1 MLAQLL
7 RFECRYHLKQLS
19 FLGAA
24 VIFFVLGVLAVFGSF
39 GSGVHVNGPYVVTM
53 LVSILSLSAIFA
65 SIVFCANVVLRDTAH
80 RTEQFIFT
88 APLSKPVYF
97 ISRFAGLLLAVFA
110 LLCLALLGL
119 WMGSFLAGPGK
130 LSPFNEMYFLQP
142 LLLFGLPNILFGCG
156 LVFAA
161 ALLTRSTKAVYV
173 AGVLLYMLY
182 MLGSVLGNSP
192 MLANSSPAGSAL
204 PALLDPFGLAA
215 FFGDTRGW
223 PVARKNTSL
232 FPLEGAFLLNR
243 LLWTGVSVLLLSVA
257 YKLFSF
263 RLQSQKMRSVKTDAE
278 PAVANVLYKPLAP
291 EYTGYDLRTGCVQ
304 FKLEAAA
311 MLKNIPLVAML
322 LLWVLLMGIELN
334 DSLFHGLF
342 GSSLYPATGIIVEEL
357 GALRPAI
364 LLIIFCAAELV
375 RRERAVNIHS
385 LLYATPVRNILF
397 PLVQLAVLAVVI
409 VVLVSLNILLGLCL
423 QWSHGYF
430 RSELPVYFS
439 MYYYSGLPL
448 LLFGALAVFIQT
460 LIPHKYTGM
469 LASLLAAGLIL
480 YSRRLGI
487 ENFLFR
493 YAVSPEL
500 EYSSMNGMGHYAK
513 AFNWYMLYWG
523 AFALMLVFL
532 SAALWKRTRRTGERV
547 AFLAIP
553 CLLVALAAGAFIYSR
568 QDGLY
573 NMEKWQ
579 EGYEKQFAQY
589 KDMPQPDITA
599 LRTETSIYPEE
610 GRYTVKGSYRLENRT
625 GTAIIR
631 LLAGAHP
638 EVGSLKF
645 KGEAQPAGYN
655 QHWITLAKPLLPGDT
670 MRLEFSTEVSR
681 NGFLPFNN
689 EHSIVP
695 NGSYVELEKYLP
707 WFGFNPWLTLD
718 DSTKRKELGLPA
730 VPPKG
735 VANIRAKMDFE
746 TVISVTE
753 GQQVVT
759 TGALLK
765 DWSGKGRHYFHYKTT
780 EPVTPMFAFSA
791 ARYTLRKETWKG
803 VDLRVYYQ
811 AGDNKNVPAL
821 MQAMKDALDY
831 CNAQFSPYP
840 LQYCTVAQVPQYRG
854 AATAYPGVIFAAERL
869 NFKGDFSDT
878 GKVNFAYA
886 TTAHEISHQWWAMQ
900 LVPAD
905 TAGSKFLTESLAKYT
920 EAMVLERSRG
930 KMHLRHYLLA
940 DNRWYMHVRGFAGK
954 ELPLVQTD
962 GEPHVAYQKGGLAM
976 YRLKE
981 TLGEE
986 RVNAALRRA
995 LAANASRAEELVR
1008 ELSVNATPDEMQ
1020 LIHTCLKEVVT
1031 YSLGVSIVS
1040 CEPVKGKFRLVLK
1053 VTTLRNGGAANDLL
1067 PIGIFAAPAP
1077 LGKPVYERMHHFTG
1091 KASTLTLLLD
1101 QKPAAAAI
1109 DPYGYIPD
1117 GNPDDNIALIP

>member
-19 FLGAA
+19 FPGAA
-24 VIFFVLGVLAVFGSF
+24 AIFFVLGALAVFGNF

-65 SIVFCANVVLRDTAH
+65 SVVFCANVVLRDTAH

-88 APLSKPVYF
+88 TPLSKPGYF
-97 ISRFAGLLLAVFA
+97 ISRFTGLLLAVFT

-119 WMGSFLAGPGK
+119 CLGCFFVGPAK
-130 LSPFNEMYFLQP
+130 LSPFNWTYFLQP
-142 LLLFGLPNILFGCG
+142 LLLFGLPNILLGCG

-192 MLANSSPAGSAL
+192 MMANSGPEGSAL

-223 PVARKNTSL
+223 TDAQRNTRL
-232 FPLEGAFLLNR
+232 FPAEGVFLLNR
-243 LLWTGVSVLLLSVA
+243 ILWTGVSLLLLLVA

-263 RLQSQKMRSVKTDAE
+263 RPRLSKTGNRKLAAE
-278 PAVANVLYKPLAP
+278 PVITTAAYRPLQP
-291 EYTGYDLRTGCVQ
+291 EYTGYDLRTGWVQ

-311 MLKNIPLVAML
+311 MLKNIPLAAML
-322 LLWVLLMGIELN
+322 ALWVLLMGIELN
-334 DSLFHGLF
+334 DSLFQGMF

-357 GALRPAI
+357 GALRPAV
-364 LLIIFCAAELV
+364 LLVIFCAAELV
-375 RRERAVNIHS
+375 RRERAANMHA
-385 LLYATPVRNILF
+385 LLYATPVRNLLF

-409 VVLVSLNILLGLCL
+409 VVLISLNILLGLGL

-430 RSELPVYFS
+430 RAELPVYFS

-480 YSRRLGI
+480 YSRRLGV
-487 ENFLFR
+487 ENYLFR
-493 YAVSPEL
+493 YAVTPDL
-500 EYSSMNGMGHYAK
+500 EYSSMNGVGHYAK

-523 AFALMLVFL
+523 AFAMMLVFL

-547 AFLAIP
+547 AFLVIP
-553 CLLVALAAGAFIYSR
+553 CLLAALAAGAFIYSK
-568 QDGLY
+568 QDGSY
-573 NMEKWQ
+573 DAVQWK
-579 EGYEKQFAQY
+579 GAYEKQFAQY
-589 KDMPQPDITA
+589 KDMPQPDIISVRTA
-599 LRTETSIYPEE
+599 TDIYAEE
-610 GRYTVKGSYRLENRT
+610 GRYSVKGSYRLVNKT
-625 GTAIIR
+625 GATITQ

-638 EVGSLKF
+638 EVTSLEF
-645 KGEAQPAGYN
+645 KGETRPAGHN
-655 QHWITLAKPLLPGDT
+655 QSWIKLPKPLLPGDT
-670 MRLEFSTEVSR
+670 IALEFSTDVNRGS
-681 NGFLPFNN
+681 FLPFNN

-695 NGSYVELEKYLP
+695 DGSYVELEKYLP
-707 WFGFNPWLTLD
+707 WFGFNAGLALE
-718 DSTKRKELGLPA
+718 DSTERKKRGLPA
-730 VPPKG
+730 TLLMGAATVP
-735 VANIRAKMDFE
+735 AKMDFE
-746 TVISVTE
+746 TVISVAE
-753 GQQVVT
+753 GQQVVA

-765 DWSGKGRHYFHYKTT
+765 DWSAKGRHYFHYKTT

-791 ARYTLRKETWKG
+791 ARYKLLRETWKG
-803 VDLRVYYQ
+803 IDLRVYYHP
-811 AGDNKNVPAL
+811 GDNTNVPTL

-831 CNAQFSPYP
+831 CNEQFSPYP
-840 LQYCTVAQVPQYRG
+840 LQYCIVAQVPQYRG
-854 AATAYPGVIFAAERL
+854 AATAYPGVIFSAERL
-869 NFKGDFSDT
+869 NFKGDFRDT

-886 TTAHEISHQWWAMQ
+886 TTAHEVSHQWWAMQ

-930 KMHLRHYLLA
+930 KMQLRNYLLA
-940 DNRWYMHVRGFAGK
+940 DNRWYMYVRSFAGE

-962 GEPHVAYQKGGLAM
+962 GSPHVAYQKGGLAM

-995 LAANASRAEELVR
+995 LAAKASRAEELVK
-1008 ELSVNATPDEMQ
+1008 ELSLNATPEEMQ
-1020 LIHTCLKEVVT
+1020 LIHTCLQEVAT
-1031 YSLGVSIVS
+1031 YSLGISIVS
-1040 CEPVKGKFRLVLK
+1040 CEPVNGKYKLVLK
-1053 VTTLRNGGAANDLL
+1053 VNSLRNGGPANDLL
-1067 PIGIFAAPAP
+1067 PIGIFAASAP
-1077 LGKPVYERMHHFTG
+1077 LGKPIYEKMHRFTG

-1117 GNPDDNIALIP
+1117 DNPGDNVAAIP